1 MGSHAVL
8 SASASARWLKCSP
21 SARWELKFPDK
32 SSPYAAEGTEAH
44 ALAEKTLKDFR
55 AGGRP
60 EVISDNSEMKEAI
73 QSYVDTVV
81 EKFTEARAASPDA
94 RLLVEQHLDFSK
106 YVPQGFGTGDCLII
120 SDKILEVCDLKY
132 GKGVEV
138 SAKGNSQMRLYAL
151 GAIEAQEMFWGFDR
165 VRMTIIQPRIGNVSF
180 EELSVED
187 LKAWGRVVHQRA
199 LLAFEGKGS
208 LVAGDHCRFCRCRT
222 VCRAYADYM
231 TAPLKEAFKPPA
243 ELQPNEVA
251 DIVLKAKRIKGWL
264 EDIETYALM
273 QALDGRK
280 LPGLKLVAGRSVRKI
295 TNPDVAAGRLLEAG
309 YKPEEIYKPQTL
321 QTLTELKKLCG
332 AKKLDTL
339 LDGIVETGKRSPA
352 LVPESDKRPA
362 LETDP
367 DRLKNV
373 FTEGEE
379 K

>member
-60 EVISDNSEMKEAI
+60 EVVSDNSETREAI

-81 EKFTEARAASPDA
+81 EKYTEARQASPDA

-151 GAIEAQEMFWGFDR
+151 GAIEAQEMFWGFDK
-165 VRMTIIQPRIGNVSF
+165 VRMTIIQPRIGNVSS

-222 VCRAYADYM
+222 VCRAYADYL
-231 TAPLKEAFKPPA
+231 TEPLKEAFKPPA
-243 ELQPNEVA
+243 ELQPDEVA

-295 TNPDVAAGRLLEAG
+295 TNPDVAAGRLLESG

>member
-8 SASASARWLKCSP
+8 SASASTRWLKCSP

-60 EVISDNSEMKEAI
+60 EVVSGNSEMREAI

-81 EKFTEARAASPDA
+81 EKYTEARQASPDA
-94 RLLVEQHLDFSK
+94 RLLIEQHLDFSK

-120 SDKILEVCDLKY
+120 SDKILDVCDLKY

-165 VRMTIIQPRIGNVSF
+165 VRMTIIQPRIGNVSS

-187 LKAWGRVVHQRA
+187 LKAWGRVVLQRA

-222 VCRAYADYM
+222 VCRAYAKYM

-243 ELQPNEVA
+243 ELQPDEVA

-295 TNPDVAAGRLLEAG
+295 TNPDVAAGRLLEVG

-339 LDGIVETGKRSPA
+339 LEGIVEASKRSPA
-352 LVPESDKRPA
+352 LAPESDKRPA

-373 FTEGEE
+373 FEKGEE
-379 K
+379 

>member
-32 SSPYAAEGTEAH
+32 ASPYAAEGTEAH

-60 EVISDNSEMKEAI
+60 EVVSDNSETREAI

-81 EKFTEARAASPDA
+81 EKYTEARQASPDA

-151 GAIEAQEMFWGFDR
+151 GAIEAQEMFWGFDK
-165 VRMTIIQPRIGNVSF
+165 VRMTIIQPRIGNVSS

-231 TAPLKEAFKPPA
+231 TEPLKEAFKPPA
-243 ELQPNEVA
+243 ELQPDEVA

-280 LPGLKLVAGRSVRKI
+280 LPGIKLVAGRSVRKI

-309 YKPEEIYKPQTL
+309 YKPEEIYKPQAL

-373 FTEGEE
+373 FEKGEE
-379 K
+379 

>member
-32 SSPYAAEGTEAH
+32 ASPYAAEGTEAH

-55 AGGRP
+55 DGGRP
-60 EVISDNSEMKEAI
+60 EVVSDNSEMKEAI

-81 EKFTEARAASPDA
+81 EKYTEARQASPDA

-151 GAIEAQEMFWGFDR
+151 GAIEAQEMFWGFEK
-165 VRMTIIQPRIGNVSF
+165 VRMTIIQPRIGNVSS

-208 LVAGDHCRFCRCRT
+208 MVAGDHCRFCRCRT

-231 TAPLKEAFKPPA
+231 TEPLKEAFKPPA
-243 ELQPNEVA
+243 ELQPDEVA

-373 FTEGEE
+373 FEKGEE
-379 K
+379 

>member
-1 MGSHAVL
+1 M
-8 SASASARWLKCSP
+8 R
-21 SARWELKFPDK
+21 
-32 SSPYAAEGTEAH
+32 
-44 ALAEKTLKDFR
+44 
-55 AGGRP
+55 
-60 EVISDNSEMKEAI
+60 EAI
-73 QSYVDTVV
+73 QFYVDTVV
-81 EKFTEARAASPDA
+81 EKYTEARQASPDA

-120 SDKILEVCDLKY
+120 SDRILEVCDLKY

-138 SAKGNSQMRLYAL
+138 SAQGNSQMRLYAL

-165 VRMTIIQPRIGNVSF
+165 VRMTIIQPRIGNVSS

-231 TAPLKEAFKPPA
+231 TEPLKEAFKPPA
-243 ELQPNEVA
+243 ELQPDEVA

-332 AKKLDTL
+332 AKKLDTM
-339 LDGIVETGKRSPA
+339 LDGIVETSKRSPA
-352 LVPESDKRPA
+352 LVPETDKRPA

-367 DRLKNV
+367 NRLKNV
-373 FTEGEE
+373 FEKGEE
-379 K
+379 

>member
-60 EVISDNSEMKEAI
+60 EVVSDNSETREAI

-81 EKFTEARAASPDA
+81 EKYTEARQASPDA
-94 RLLVEQHLDFSK
+94 RLLIEQHLDFSK

-151 GAIEAQEMFWGFDR
+151 GAIEAQEMFWGFDK
-165 VRMTIIQPRIGNVSF
+165 VRMTIIQPRIGNVSS

-231 TAPLKEAFKPPA
+231 TEPLKEAFKPPA
-243 ELQPNEVA
+243 ELQPDEVA

-264 EDIETYALM
+264 EDIETYALL

-373 FTEGEE
+373 FEKGEE
-379 K
+379 

>member
-1 MGSHAVL
+1 MGIHAVL

-60 EVISDNSEMKEAI
+60 EVVSDNSETREAI

-81 EKFTEARAASPDA
+81 EKYTEARQASPDA

-151 GAIEAQEMFWGFDR
+151 GAIEAQEMFWGFDK
-165 VRMTIIQPRIGNVSF
+165 VRMTIIQPRIGNVSS

-222 VCRAYADYM
+222 VCRAYADYL
-231 TAPLKEAFKPPA
+231 TEPLKEAFKPPA
-243 ELQPNEVA
+243 ELQPDEVA

-373 FTEGEE
+373 FEKGEE
-379 K
+379 

>member
-60 EVISDNSEMKEAI
+60 EVVSDNSETREAI

-81 EKFTEARAASPDA
+81 EKYTEARQASPDA

-151 GAIEAQEMFWGFDR
+151 GAIEAQEMFWGFDK
-165 VRMTIIQPRIGNVSF
+165 VRMTIIQPRIGNVSS

-222 VCRAYADYM
+222 VCRAYADYL
-231 TAPLKEAFKPPA
+231 TEPLKEAFKPPA
-243 ELQPNEVA
+243 ELQPDEVA
-251 DIVLKAKRIKGWL
+251 DIVLKAKRTKGWL

-373 FTEGEE
+373 FEKGEE
-379 K
+379 

>member
-60 EVISDNSEMKEAI
+60 EVVSDNSETREAI

-81 EKFTEARAASPDA
+81 EKYTEARQASPDA

-151 GAIEAQEMFWGFDR
+151 GAIEAQEMFWGFDK
-165 VRMTIIQPRIGNVSF
+165 VRMTIIQPRIGNVSS

-231 TAPLKEAFKPPA
+231 TEPLKEAFKPPA
-243 ELQPNEVA
+243 ELQPDEVA

-373 FTEGEE
+373 FEKGEE
-379 K
+379 

>member
-55 AGGRP
+55 AGGHP
-60 EVISDNSEMKEAI
+60 EVVSDNSEMREAI
-73 QSYVDTVV
+73 QFYVDTVV
-81 EKFTEARAASPDA
+81 EKYTEARQASPDA
-94 RLLVEQHLDFSK
+94 RLLIEQHLDFSK

-151 GAIEAQEMFWGFDR
+151 GAIEAQEMFWGFDK
-165 VRMTIIQPRIGNVSF
+165 VRMTIIQPRIGNVSS

-187 LKAWGRVVHQRA
+187 LKVWGRVVHQRA

-231 TAPLKEAFKPPA
+231 TEPLKEAFKPPA
-243 ELQPNEVA
+243 ELQPDEVA

-373 FTEGEE
+373 FEKGEE
-379 K
+379 

>member
-1 MGSHAVL
+1 MGAHAIL
-8 SASASARWLKCSP
+8 SASSSHRWLKCSP
-21 SARWELKFPDK
+21 SARWEQQFPDK
-32 SSPYAAEGTEAH
+32 TSAYAEEGTRAH
-44 ALAEKTLKDFR
+44 ALAEKTLKEFR
-55 AGGRP
+55 EGGSP
-60 EVISDNSEMKEAI
+60 EVVSDDAEMKEAI

-81 EKFTEARAASPDA
+81 EKFTEARQASPDA
-94 RLLVEQHLDFSK
+94 RLLIEQHLDFSK
-106 YVPQGFGTGDCLII
+106 YVPEGFGTGDCLII

-138 SAKGNSQMRLYAL
+138 SAQGNSQMRLYAL

-165 VRMTIIQPRIGNVSF
+165 VRMTIIQPRIGNVSS

-231 TAPLKEAFKPPA
+231 TEPLKEAFKPPA
-243 ELQPNEVA
+243 ELQPDEVA

-295 TNPDVAAGRLLEAG
+295 TDPDVAAGRLLEAG

-332 AKKLDTL
+332 AKKLDTM
-339 LDGIVETGKRSPA
+339 LDGIVETSKRSPA
-352 LVPESDKRPA
+352 LVPETDKRPA

-367 DRLKNV
+367 NRLKNV
-373 FTEGEE
+373 FEKGEE
-379 K
+379 

>member
-60 EVISDNSEMKEAI
+60 EVVSDNSETREAI

-81 EKFTEARAASPDA
+81 EKYTEARQASPDA

-151 GAIEAQEMFWGFDR
+151 GAIEAQEMFWGFDK
-165 VRMTIIQPRIGNVSF
+165 VRMTIIQPRIGNVSS

-222 VCRAYADYM
+222 VCRAYADYL
-231 TAPLKEAFKPPA
+231 TEPLKEAFKPPA
-243 ELQPNEVA
+243 ELQPDEVA

-373 FTEGEE
+373 FEKGEE
-379 K
+379 

>member
-21 SARWELKFPDK
+21 SARWELEFPDK
-32 SSPYAAEGTEAH
+32 ASPYAAEGTEAH

-55 AGGRP
+55 AGGPP

-73 QSYVDTVV
+73 QFYVDTVV
-81 EKFTEARAASPDA
+81 EKFTEARQASPDA
-94 RLLVEQHLDFSK
+94 RLLIEQHLDFSK

-132 GKGVEV
+132 SKGVEV

-165 VRMTIIQPRIGNVSF
+165 VRMTIIQPRIGNVSS

-222 VCRAYADYM
+222 VCRTYADYM
-231 TAPLKEAFKPPA
+231 TAPLKEAFKMPQ
-243 ELQPNEVA
+243 ELQPDEISE
-251 DIVLKAKRIKGWL
+251 IVLKAKKIKNWL
-264 EDIETYALM
+264 EDIETYALV
-273 QALDGRK
+273 QAMDGRK

-295 TNPDVAAGRLLEAG
+295 INPDLAAGKLLEAG
-309 YKPEEIYKPQTL
+309 YKPEEIYKPQSL
-321 QTLTELKKLCG
+321 QTMTELKRLCG
-332 AKKLDTL
+332 AKKLESL
-339 LDGIVETGKRSPA
+339 LEGNMETTKRSPA

-362 LETDP
+362 LEINRTEEIKDI
-367 DRLKNV
+367 
-373 FTEGEE
+373 FTKGE
-379 K
+379 

>member
-1 MGSHAVL
+1 MGAHAIL
-8 SASASARWLKCSP
+8 SASASHRWLKCLP

-32 SSPYAAEGTEAH
+32 TSAYAEEGTRAH
-44 ALAEKTLKDFR
+44 ALAEKTLKTFR
-55 AGGRP
+55 NGGSP
-60 EVISDNSEMKEAI
+60 EVVSDDAEMKEAI

-81 EKFTEARAASPDA
+81 EKYTEAKQASPDA
-94 RLLVEQHLDFSK
+94 KLLIEQHLDFSK
-106 YVPQGFGTGDCLII
+106 YVPEGFGTGDCLII

-151 GAIEAQEMFWGFDR
+151 GAIEAQEMFWGFDK
-165 VRMTIIQPRIGNVSF
+165 VRMTIIQPRIGNVSS

-231 TAPLKEAFKPPA
+231 TEPLKEAFKPPA
-243 ELQPNEVA
+243 ELQPDEVA

-332 AKKLDTL
+332 AKKLDTM
-339 LDGIVETGKRSPA
+339 LDGIVETSKRSPA
-352 LVPESDKRPA
+352 LVPETDKRPA

-367 DRLKNV
+367 NRVKNV
-373 FTEGEE
+373 FEKGEE
-379 K
+379 

>member
-60 EVISDNSEMKEAI
+60 EVVSDNSETREAI

-81 EKFTEARAASPDA
+81 EKYTEARQASPDA

-151 GAIEAQEMFWGFDR
+151 GAIEAQEMFWGFDK
-165 VRMTIIQPRIGNVSF
+165 VRMTIIQPRIGNVSS

-231 TAPLKEAFKPPA
+231 TEPLKEAFKPPA
-243 ELQPNEVA
+243 ELQPDEVA

-332 AKKLDTL
+332 AKKLDTM
-339 LDGIVETGKRSPA
+339 LDGIVETSKRSPA
-352 LVPESDKRPA
+352 LVPETDKRPA

-367 DRLKNV
+367 NRLKNV
-373 FTEGEE
+373 FEKGEE
-379 K
+379 

>member
-60 EVISDNSEMKEAI
+60 EVVSDNSEAREAI

-81 EKFTEARAASPDA
+81 EKYTEARQASPDA

-151 GAIEAQEMFWGFDR
+151 GAIEAQEMFWGFDK
-165 VRMTIIQPRIGNVSF
+165 VRMTIIQPRIGNVSS

-187 LKAWGRVVHQRA
+187 LKAWGMVVHQRA

-231 TAPLKEAFKPPA
+231 TEPLKEAFKPPA
-243 ELQPNEVA
+243 ELQPDEVA

-373 FTEGEE
+373 FEKGEE
-379 K
+379 

>member
-60 EVISDNSEMKEAI
+60 EVVSDNSETREAI

-81 EKFTEARAASPDA
+81 EKYTEARQASPDA

-165 VRMTIIQPRIGNVSF
+165 VRMTIIQPRIGNVSS

-187 LKAWGRVVHQRA
+187 LKAWGRIVHQRA

-231 TAPLKEAFKPPA
+231 TEPLKEAFKPPA
-243 ELQPNEVA
+243 ELQPDEVA

-373 FTEGEE
+373 FEKGEE
-379 K
+379 

>member
-60 EVISDNSEMKEAI
+60 EVVSDNSEMLEAI
-73 QSYVDTVV
+73 QFYVDTVV
-81 EKFTEARAASPDA
+81 EKYTEARQASPDA

-151 GAIEAQEMFWGFDR
+151 GAIEAQEMFWGFDK
-165 VRMTIIQPRIGNVSF
+165 VRMTIIQPRIGNVSS

-231 TAPLKEAFKPPA
+231 TEPLKEAFKPPA
-243 ELQPNEVA
+243 ELQPDEVA

-295 TNPDVAAGRLLEAG
+295 TNPDVAAGRLQEAG

-332 AKKLDTL
+332 AKKLDTM
-339 LDGIVETGKRSPA
+339 LDGIVETSKRSPA
-352 LVPESDKRPA
+352 LVPETDKRPA

-367 DRLKNV
+367 NRLKNV
-373 FTEGEE
+373 FEKGEE
-379 K
+379 

>member
-21 SARWELKFPDK
+21 SARWELEFPDK

-55 AGGRP
+55 AGGSP
-60 EVISDNSEMKEAI
+60 EVISDNSEMREAI

-81 EKFTEARAASPDA
+81 EKYTEARQASPDA

-151 GAIEAQEMFWGFDR
+151 GAIEAQEMFWGFDK
-165 VRMTIIQPRIGNVSF
+165 VRMTIIQPRIGNVSS

-231 TAPLKEAFKPPA
+231 TEPLKEAFKPPA

-295 TNPDVAAGRLLEAG
+295 TDPDVAAGRLLEAG

-373 FTEGEE
+373 FEKGEE
-379 K
+379 

>member
-60 EVISDNSEMKEAI
+60 EVISDNSETREAI

-81 EKFTEARAASPDA
+81 EKYTEARQASPDA

-165 VRMTIIQPRIGNVSF
+165 VRMTIIQPRIGNVSS

-187 LKAWGRVVHQRA
+187 LKAWGRIVHQRA

-231 TAPLKEAFKPPA
+231 TEPIKEAFKPPA
-243 ELQPNEVA
+243 ELQPDEVA

-373 FTEGEE
+373 FEKGEE
-379 K
+379 

>member
-32 SSPYAAEGTEAH
+32 ASPYAAEGTEAH

-55 AGGRP
+55 AGGPP

-73 QSYVDTVV
+73 QFYVDTVV
-81 EKFTEARAASPDA
+81 EKFTEARQASPDA
-94 RLLVEQHLDFSK
+94 RLLIEQHLDFSK

-151 GAIEAQEMFWGFDR
+151 GAIEAQEMFWGFDQ
-165 VRMTIIQPRIGNVSF
+165 VRMTIIQPRIGNVSS

-222 VCRAYADYM
+222 VCRTYADYM
-231 TAPLKEAFKPPA
+231 TAPLKEAFKMPQ
-243 ELQPNEVA
+243 ELQPDEISE
-251 DIVLKAKRIKGWL
+251 IVLKAKKIKNWL
-264 EDIETYALM
+264 EDIETYALV
-273 QALDGRK
+273 QAMDGRK

-295 TNPDVAAGRLLEAG
+295 INPDLAAGKLLEAG
-309 YKPEEIYKPQTL
+309 YKPEEIYKPQSL
-321 QTLTELKKLCG
+321 QTMTELKKLCG
-332 AKKLDTL
+332 AKKLESL
-339 LDGIVETGKRSPA
+339 LEGNMETTKRSPA

-362 LETDP
+362 LEVNRTEEIKDI
-367 DRLKNV
+367 
-373 FTEGEE
+373 FTKGE
-379 K
+379 

>member
-60 EVISDNSEMKEAI
+60 EVVSDNSETREAI

-81 EKFTEARAASPDA
+81 EKYTEARQASPDA
-94 RLLVEQHLDFSK
+94 RLLIEQHLDFSK

-151 GAIEAQEMFWGFDR
+151 GAIEAQEMFWGFDK
-165 VRMTIIQPRIGNVSF
+165 VRMTIIQPRIGNVSS

-222 VCRAYADYM
+222 VCRAYADYL
-231 TAPLKEAFKPPA
+231 TEPLKEAFKPPA
-243 ELQPNEVA
+243 ELQPDEVA

-295 TNPDVAAGRLLEAG
+295 ANPDVAAGRLLEAG

-373 FTEGEE
+373 FEKGEE
-379 K
+379 

>member
-60 EVISDNSEMKEAI
+60 EVVSDNSETREAI

-81 EKFTEARAASPDA
+81 EKYTEARQASPDA

-151 GAIEAQEMFWGFDR
+151 GAIEAQEMFWGFDK
-165 VRMTIIQPRIGNVSF
+165 VRMTIIQPRIGNVSS

-222 VCRAYADYM
+222 VCRAYTDYM
-231 TAPLKEAFKPPA
+231 TEPLKEAFKPPA

-309 YKPEEIYKPQTL
+309 YKPEEIYKPQAL

-339 LDGIVETGKRSPA
+339 LDGTVETGKRSPA

-373 FTEGEE
+373 FEKGEE
-379 K
+379 